1 MINETW
7 SKDSWIRAK
16 VSALKR
22 SKKTTPGRILTW
34 PCLAAQILVKCVLF
48 FNLFMIAYLKGKL
61 VHKEPTFVLLEVNGV
76 GYQVSI
82 SLNTFSEIKDQE
94 DLKLSTY
101 LHVREDAHIL
111 YGFASEAEKQM
122 FQYLISVNGVGPNTA
137 LVVLSYLPPN
147 ELRAA
152 IVREDATALQ
162 AVKGIGGKT
171 AQRLILELKD
181 KLRKE
186 PIEDSPGKPGLVHNT
201 MRHEALTALMTLGIT
216 RGAAEKSVDTVLKK
230 SGNTISLEELVKQAL
245 KNA

>member
-1 MINETW
+1 
-7 SKDSWIRAK
+7 
-16 VSALKR
+16 
-22 SKKTTPGRILTW
+22 
-34 PCLAAQILVKCVLF
+34 
-48 FNLFMIAYLKGKL
+48 
-61 VHKEPTFVLLEVNGV
+61 
-76 GYQVSI
+76 
-82 SLNTFSEIKDQE
+82 
-94 DLKLSTY
+94 
-101 LHVREDAHIL
+101 L

-152 IVREDATALQ
+152 IVREDAGALQ

-186 PIEDSPGKPGLVHNT
+186 PIEDGPGKPGLVHNT